1 MKQRRRG
8 GSIEDFEDG
17 WIDGYDL
24 RRAAG
29 CLVAEVSLMGRHVH
43 QG

>member
-1 MKQRRRG
+1 MEGLRRWK
-8 GSIEDFEDG
+8 

-29 CLVAEVSLMGRHVH
+29 CLVAEVSLMARHVH